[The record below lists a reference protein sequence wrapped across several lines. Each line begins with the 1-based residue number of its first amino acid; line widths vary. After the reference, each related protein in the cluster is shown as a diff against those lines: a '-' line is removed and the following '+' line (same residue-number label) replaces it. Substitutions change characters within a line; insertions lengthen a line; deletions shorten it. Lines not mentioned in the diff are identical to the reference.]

1 MLAMMYVGGVMVVGF
16 GAWVIKKGLTAKEP
30 TDLQWELKRGYI

>member
-1 MLAMMYVGGVMVVGF
+1 MLTMMYVSAVAVIGF